1 MKQGL
6 YEQIINRETM
16 NQLTTL
22 DPSYEIGKETIDA
35 EEARKLLSNYISTVT
50 RWALKLIREQTP
62 DEEAVLAQIRACNEI
77 ISTLKNNLGEEE
89 LEQLK
94 VDEQGEIL
102 TYVYSK
108 INSIRGITGEKVLRP
123 ATPLSQSSL
132 FTGAHSEPNMMNEL
146 KHEIVT
152 ANQIDFLVSFIKWSG
167 LRCLMEQLEQFTA
180 NGGQLRVIRRRIWKR
195 QIIRRLWS

>member
-6 YEQIINRETM
+6 YEQIINRDTM
-16 NQLTTL
+16 NQLSTL
-22 DPSYEIGKETIDA
+22 DPSYEIGKEPMDA

-62 DEEAVLAQIRACNEI
+62 DVEAVLAQIRACNEI

-102 TYVYSK
+102 THVYSK

-132 FTGAHSEPNMMNEL
+132 FTGAHS
-146 KHEIVT
+146 
-152 ANQIDFLVSFIKWSG
+152 DS
-167 LRCLMEQLEQFTA
+167 
-180 NGGQLRVIRRRIWKR
+180 RR
-195 QIIRRLWS
+195 